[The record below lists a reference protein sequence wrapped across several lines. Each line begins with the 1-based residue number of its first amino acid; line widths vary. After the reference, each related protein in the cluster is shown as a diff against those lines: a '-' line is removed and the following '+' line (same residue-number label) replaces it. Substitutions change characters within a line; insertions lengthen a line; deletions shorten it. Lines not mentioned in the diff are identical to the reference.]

1 MWYIRKKIN
10 QANSKEI
17 SADIQV
23 PRDSTWFSGHFPG
36 DPILPGIAQLGMV
49 FDAIHQLGNRNIKIS
64 NINRVRFKQIIRPDD
79 HLEIIIVPRENY
91 AESYS
96 FRIMV
101 GGKLV
106 CSGVM
111 TVESGTHNKRKGSA
125 GSST

>member
-1 MWYIRKKIN
+1 MWYVLKNLN
-10 QANSKEI
+10 QADSKEI
-17 SADIQV
+17 SADIQI

-49 FDAIHQLGNRNIKIS
+49 FDVIHQLGNQNMKIS
-64 NINRVRFKQIIRPDD
+64 SINRVRFKQIIRPDD
-79 HLEIIIVPRENY
+79 HLKIIAVPRENY

-101 GGKLV
+101 GKKLV

-111 TVESGTHNKRKGSA
+111 TLESGTRNNRKDSA
-125 GSST
+125 ESSI

>member
-1 MWYIRKKIN
+1 MWYVLKSLN
-10 QANSKEI
+10 QADSKEI
-17 SADIQV
+17 SADIQI

-49 FDAIHQLGNRNIKIS
+49 FDAIHQLCNRNMKIS
-64 NINRVRFKQIIRPDD
+64 SINRVRFKQIIRPDD
-79 HLEIIIVPRENY
+79 HLEIIVVPRENY

-101 GGKLV
+101 GEKLA

-111 TVESGTHNKRKGSA
+111 TLESGMRDKRKA
-125 GSST
+125 STN